1 VSRPLSILV
10 VDDNASMTIAL
21 QDILDIKGFDVY
33 SALSGADALDILRDH
48 PVDILLTDVKMPDMD
63 GVVLFRKAREIHQDI
78 ITFIMTAYAADELIQ
93 KGISEG
99 VKAVMTKP
107 VDIDLF
113 LSMLSAIAQ
122 MYNQPARPR
131 PGHEAAT

>member
-10 VDDNASMTIAL
+10 VDDNASMTTAL

-33 SALSGADALDILRDH
+33 SAFSGAEALNI
-48 PVDILLTDVKMPDMD
+48 
-63 GVVLFRKAREIHQDI
+63 LFRKAREIHQDL
-78 ITFIMTAYAADELIQ
+78 ITFLMTAYAADELIQ